1 MVFEKIG
8 AAQVNK
14 DVQALKIEID
24 AKTYWIG
31 LSDLD
36 QAVKN
41 NRLVG
46 VFQLTE
52 KAIQQET
59 AATP

>member
-1 MVFEKIG
+1 MAFEKIG
-8 AAQVNK
+8 SAQVSK
-14 DVQALKIEID
+14 DIQALKIEIN

-31 LSDLD
+31 LSVLD

-46 VFQLTE
+46 VFQITE
-52 KAIQQET
+52 KTVQQEV